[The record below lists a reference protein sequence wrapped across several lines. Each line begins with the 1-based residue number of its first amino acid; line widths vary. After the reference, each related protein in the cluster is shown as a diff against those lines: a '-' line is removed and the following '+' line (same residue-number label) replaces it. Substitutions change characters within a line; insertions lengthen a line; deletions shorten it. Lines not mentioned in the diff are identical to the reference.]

1 MREHWQEKSG
11 LLNGL
16 VNKNN
21 DVRKLLPRLFW
32 IFVQN
37 IYCLLFLNLYE
48 VIFIKAT
55 KSLDC
60 LGLFCPEPVFNT
72 RLQLDEMKVGETLE
86 VTADDPAAK
95 SDIENL
101 AKNLGDEVL
110 ESKQEDGVTRIIIK
124 KLK

>member
-1 MREHWQEKSG
+1 MIIVFILS
-11 LLNGL
+11 
-16 VNKNN
+16 
-21 DVRKLLPRLFW
+21 RKTFIVKISLTLSEG
-32 IFVQN
+32 
-37 IYCLLFLNLYE
+37 YS
-48 VIFIKAT
+48 IKAD